1 MYCRTPY
8 PTIPTVY
15 DPDLSDE
22 EKVILLMA
30 LVQNLSDTVADY
42 TLVTPEWLESYVV
55 FQITPVQE
63 ALTALSQRIDRQFDA
78 SSASIAQMVET
89 VKQYADEVMVM
100 AYARCIEYVGEMTEA
115 IIHRL
120 DTATL
125 ENILL
130 RNVVTGEMNVA
141 QEIINELASLH
152 QNNPTAAGFDDL
164 ELTAGGYDAL
174 NLNAFIY
181 DFEGVT

>member
-30 LVQNLSDTVADY
+30 IVQNLSDTVADY
-42 TLVTPEWLESYVV
+42 TSVSPEWLESYVV
-55 FQITPVQE
+55 FQIIPVQE
-63 ALTALSQRIDRQFDA
+63 TLTALSQRIEGQFDK

-89 VKQYADEVMVM
+89 VQHYTDEVMMM
-100 AYARCIEYVGEMTEA
+100 AYVRCIEYVGEMTDD
-115 IIHRL
+115 INHRL

-125 ENILL
+125 ENVLL
-130 RNVVTGEMNVA
+130 RNVVNGEMNVA
-141 QEIINELASLH
+141 QEIINDLASLH
-152 QNNPTAAGFDDL
+152 QNNPTAAGFDALD
-164 ELTAGGYDAL
+164 LTAGGYDAL

>member
-30 LVQNLSDTVADY
+30 LVQNLSDTMASYSSVS
-42 TLVTPEWLESYVV
+42 PEWLESYVV
-55 FQITPVQE
+55 FQIVPIQE

-78 SSASIAQMVET
+78 SSSSIAQMVET
-89 VKQYADEVMVM
+89 VQQYADEVMLN
-100 AYARCIEYVGEMTEA
+100 AYSRCIEYVGEMTDD

-120 DTATL
+120 DTTTL
-125 ENILL
+125 ENVLL
-130 RNVVTGEMNVA
+130 RNVVNGEMNVA
-141 QEIINELASLH
+141 QEIINGLASLH
-152 QNNPTAAGFDDL
+152 QNSPTASGYDALD
-164 ELTAGGYDAL
+164 LTAGGFDAL
-174 NLNAFIY
+174 ELNAFIY
-181 DFEGVT
+181 DFEGVS

>member
-30 LVQNLSDTVADY
+30 LVQNLSDTVANY
-42 TLVTPEWLESYVV
+42 SSVTPEWLESYVV
-55 FQITPVQE
+55 FQIVPIQE
-63 ALTALSQRIDRQFDA
+63 TLTALSQRIDGQFDK
-78 SSASIAQMVET
+78 SSASIARMVET
-89 VKQYADEVMVM
+89 VQQYTDEVMMM
-100 AYARCIEYVGEMTEA
+100 AYARCMEYVGEMTND

-125 ENILL
+125 ENVLL
-130 RNVVTGEMNVA
+130 RNVVNGEMNVA
-141 QEIINELASLH
+141 QEIINGLASLH
-152 QNNPTAAGFDDL
+152 QNNPTAAGFDAL
-164 ELTAGGYDAL
+164 NLTAGGYDAL
-174 NLNAFIY
+174 NLNAFTY

>member
-30 LVQNLSDTVADY
+30 IVQNLSDMVADY
-42 TLVTPEWLESYVV
+42 TSVTPEWLESYVV
-55 FQITPVQE
+55 FQIVPVQE
-63 ALTALSQRIDRQFDA
+63 ALTALSQRIDGQFDA
-78 SSASIAQMVET
+78 SSSSIAQMVET
-89 VKQYADEVMVM
+89 VQKYTDEVMMMV
-100 AYARCIEYVGEMTEA
+100 YARCIEYVGGMTDD

-120 DTATL
+120 DAATL
-125 ENILL
+125 ENVLL

-141 QEIINELASLH
+141 QEIINDLASLH
-152 QNNPTAAGFDDL
+152 QNAPTAAAYDAL
-164 ELTAGGYDAL
+164 ELTASAFDVL
-174 NLNAFIY
+174 EVNAFTY
-181 DFEGVT
+181 DFEGVS

>member
-30 LVQNLSDTVADY
+30 LVQNLSDTMASYSSVS
-42 TLVTPEWLESYVV
+42 PEWLESYVV
-55 FQITPVQE
+55 FQIVPIQE

-78 SSASIAQMVET
+78 SSSSIAQMVET
-89 VKQYADEVMVM
+89 VQQYADEAMIN
-100 AYARCIEYVGEMTEA
+100 AYARCIEYVGEMTDD

-120 DTATL
+120 DTTTL
-125 ENILL
+125 ENVLL
-130 RNVVTGEMNVA
+130 RNVVNGEMNVA
-141 QEIINELASLH
+141 QEIINDLASLH
-152 QNNPTAAGFDDL
+152 QNSPTASGYDALD
-164 ELTAGGYDAL
+164 LTAGGFDAL
-174 NLNAFIY
+174 ELNAFIY
-181 DFEGVT
+181 DFEGVS

>member
-22 EKVILLMA
+22 EKVILLTA
-30 LVQNLSDTVADY
+30 LVQNLSDTVANY
-42 TLVTPEWLESYVV
+42 TSVTPEWLESYVV
-55 FQITPVQE
+55 FQVIPIQE
-63 ALTALSQRIDRQFDA
+63 TLTALSQMIDGQFDA

-89 VKQYADEVMVM
+89 VQKYTDEVMMMV
-100 AYARCIEYVGEMTEA
+100 YVRCIEYVGEMTDD

-125 ENILL
+125 ENVLL

-141 QEIINELASLH
+141 QQIINDLASPH
-152 QNNPTAAGFDDL
+152 QNAPTAASYDALDLTAAGFDAL
-164 ELTAGGYDAL
+164 E
-174 NLNAFIY
+174 LNAFTY
-181 DFEGVT
+181 DFEGVS

>member
-30 LVQNLSDTVADY
+30 IVQNLSNTVADY
-42 TLVTPEWLESYVV
+42 TSVTPEWLESYVV
-55 FQITPVQE
+55 FQIVPVQE
-63 ALTALSQRIDRQFDA
+63 ALTALSQRIDGQFDA

-89 VKQYADEVMVM
+89 VQKYTDEVMMM
-100 AYARCIEYVGEMTEA
+100 AYARCIEYVGEMTDD
-115 IIHRL
+115 IIRRL
-120 DTATL
+120 DTTTL
-125 ENILL
+125 ENVLL

-141 QEIINELASLH
+141 QEIINDLASLH
-152 QNNPTAAGFDDL
+152 QNAPTAAGYDALD
-164 ELTAGGYDAL
+164 LTAGGYDAL
-174 NLNAFIY
+174 DLNAFTY
-181 DFEGVT
+181 DFEGVS

>member
-8 PTIPTVY
+8 PTIPAVY

-30 LVQNLSDTVADY
+30 LVQNLSDTVSDY
-42 TLVTPEWLESYVV
+42 ISVSPEWLESYVV
-55 FQITPVQE
+55 FQIIPVQE
-63 ALTALSQRIDRQFDA
+63 TLTALSQRIEGQFDKG
-78 SSASIAQMVET
+78 SASIAQMMET
-89 VKQYADEVMVM
+89 VQQYTDEVMIM
-100 AYARCIEYVGEMTEA
+100 AYVRCIEYVGEMTDD

-125 ENILL
+125 ENVLL

-141 QEIINELASLH
+141 QQIINDLASLH
-152 QNNPTAAGFDDL
+152 QNAPSAAGYDALDLTAAGFDAL
-164 ELTAGGYDAL
+164 E
-174 NLNAFIY
+174 LNAFTY
-181 DFEGVT
+181 DFEGVS

>member
-1 MYCRTPY
+1 MFCKTPY

-15 DPDLSDE
+15 DTDLSDE

-30 LVQNLSDTVADY
+30 IVQNLSDAVASY
-42 TLVTPEWLESYVV
+42 GSVSPEWLESYVV
-55 FQITPVQE
+55 FQIVPIQE
-63 ALTALSQRIDRQFDA
+63 ALTALSQRIENQFGK
-78 SSASIAQMVET
+78 SSDSIEQMVET

-120 DTATL
+120 DTVTL
-125 ENILL
+125 ENVLL

-141 QEIINELASLH
+141 QEIINDLASLH
-152 QNNPTAAGFDDL
+152 QNNPTAAGYDALD
-164 ELTAGGYDAL
+164 LTAGGYDAL
-174 NLNAFIY
+174 ELNAFTY
-181 DFEGVT
+181 DFEGVS

>member
-30 LVQNLSDTVADY
+30 LVQNLSDAVANY
-42 TLVTPEWLESYVV
+42 TAVSPEWLESYVV
-55 FQITPVQE
+55 FQIVPIQE
-63 ALTALSQRIDRQFDA
+63 TLTALSQRIDGQFDK

-89 VKQYADEVMVM
+89 VQQFTDEVMMM
-100 AYARCIEYVGEMTEA
+100 AYIRCIEYVGEMTDA

-120 DTATL
+120 DTSTV
-125 ENILL
+125 ENVLL
-130 RNVVTGEMNVA
+130 RNVVNGEMNVA
-141 QEIINELASLH
+141 QEIINDLASLH
-152 QNNPTAAGFDDL
+152 QNNPTASGYDALD
-164 ELTAGGYDAL
+164 LTAGGFDAL
-174 NLNAFIY
+174 ELNAFTY
-181 DFEGVT
+181 DFEGVS

>member
-30 LVQNLSDTVADY
+30 NVQNLSDTVADY
-42 TLVTPEWLESYVV
+42 ASVTPEWLESYVV
-55 FQITPVQE
+55 SQIVPVQE
-63 ALTALSQRIDRQFDA
+63 ALTALSQRIDGQFDA

-100 AYARCIEYVGEMTEA
+100 AYARCIEYVGGMTEA

-120 DTATL
+120 DTARL
-125 ENILL
+125 ENVLL

-152 QNNPTAAGFDDL
+152 QNNPTAAGFDEL

>member
-15 DPDLSDE
+15 DPDLSNE

-30 LVQNLSDTVADY
+30 VVQNLSDTVASY
-42 TLVTPEWLESYVV
+42 SSVTPEWLESYVV
-55 FQITPVQE
+55 FQIVPIQE
-63 ALTALSQRIDRQFDA
+63 TLTALSQRIDGQFDA
-78 SSASIAQMVET
+78 SSSSIAQMVET

-100 AYARCIEYVGEMTEA
+100 AYSRCIEYVGEMTEA

-125 ENILL
+125 ENVLL

-141 QEIINELASLH
+141 QEIINDLASLH
-152 QNNPTAAGFDDL
+152 QNNPTAAGYDALD
-164 ELTAGGYDAL
+164 LTAGGYDAL
-174 NLNAFIY
+174 DLNAFAY
-181 DFEGVT
+181 DFEGVS

>member
-30 LVQNLSDTVADY
+30 IVQNLSNTVADY
-42 TLVTPEWLESYVV
+42 TSVTPEWLESYVV
-55 FQITPVQE
+55 FQIVPVQE
-63 ALTALSQRIDRQFDA
+63 ALTALSQRIDGQFDA

-89 VKQYADEVMVM
+89 VQKYTDEVMMM
-100 AYARCIEYVGEMTEA
+100 AYARCIEYVGKMTDD
-115 IIHRL
+115 IIRRL

-125 ENILL
+125 ENVLL
-130 RNVVTGEMNVA
+130 RNVVTGELNVA
-141 QEIINELASLH
+141 QEIINDLASLH
-152 QNNPTAAGFDDL
+152 QNAPTAAGYDALD
-164 ELTAGGYDAL
+164 LTAGGYDAL
-174 NLNAFIY
+174 DLNAFTY
-181 DFEGVT
+181 DFEGVS

>member
-30 LVQNLSDTVADY
+30 LAQNLSDTVSDY
-42 TLVTPEWLESYVV
+42 SSVSPEWLESYVV
-55 FQITPVQE
+55 FQIVPIQE
-63 ALTALSQRIDRQFDA
+63 ALTALSQRIKNHFDK
-78 SSASIAQMVET
+78 SSDSIAQMVET
-89 VKQYADEVMVM
+89 VKQYADEIMVM

-125 ENILL
+125 ENVLL

-141 QEIINELASLH
+141 QQIINNLTSLH
-152 QNNPTAAGFDDL
+152 QNAPTAASYDALDLTAAGFDAL
-164 ELTAGGYDAL
+164 E
-174 NLNAFIY
+174 LNAFTY
-181 DFEGVT
+181 DFEGVS

>member
-30 LVQNLSDTVADY
+30 IVRNLSNTVADY
-42 TLVTPEWLESYVV
+42 TSVTPEWLESYVV
-55 FQITPVQE
+55 FQIVPVQE
-63 ALTALSQRIDRQFDA
+63 ALTALSQRIDGQFDA

-89 VKQYADEVMVM
+89 VQKYTDEVMMM
-100 AYARCIEYVGEMTEA
+100 AYARCIEYVGEMTDD
-115 IIHRL
+115 IIRRL

-125 ENILL
+125 ENVLL

-141 QEIINELASLH
+141 QEIINDLASLH
-152 QNNPTAAGFDDL
+152 QNAPTAAGYDALD
-164 ELTAGGYDAL
+164 LTAGGYDAL
-174 NLNAFIY
+174 DLNAFTY
-181 DFEGVT
+181 DFEGVS

>member
-1 MYCRTPY
+1 MYYRTPY

-30 LVQNLSDTVADY
+30 LVQNLSDTVASY
-42 TLVTPEWLESYVV
+42 GSVSPEWLESYVV
-55 FQITPVQE
+55 FQIVPIQE
-63 ALTALSQRIDRQFDA
+63 ALTALSQRIDRQFDE
-78 SSASIAQMVET
+78 SSASIAQMVESMQHYT
-89 VKQYADEVMVM
+89 DEVMMM
-100 AYARCIEYVGEMTEA
+100 AYARCIEYVGEMTDD
-115 IIHRL
+115 IIRRL
-120 DTATL
+120 DATTL
-125 ENILL
+125 EDVLL

-141 QEIINELASLH
+141 QEIINDLASLH
-152 QNNPTAAGFDDL
+152 QNNPTAAGFDEL